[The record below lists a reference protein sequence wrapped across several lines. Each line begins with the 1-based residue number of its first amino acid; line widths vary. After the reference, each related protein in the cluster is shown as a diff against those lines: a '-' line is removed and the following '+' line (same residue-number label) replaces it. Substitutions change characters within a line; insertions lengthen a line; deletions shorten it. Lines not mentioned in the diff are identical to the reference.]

1 MVFIIK
7 ADKFHWAA
15 SPNSIWC
22 FWHNRKSIDSLLNE
36 IKNNVAMCIIQ
47 LIPMKKKTIYGF
59 CICLWKNQIKNEIKE
74 KRRGG
79 GVPRIGLRSNC
90 LNSWKICKYQL
101 MADWE
106 GYPLHEC
113 VFHNDIRRLSQLLR
127 VNDVSLKDMHGIIL
141 FLFQLFLF
149 YCQLYSFYAHRCEN
163 HNVNITHLFTLYDPN
178 YLYNSFNAGMNSGHF
193 W

>member
-47 LIPMKKKTIYGF
+47 LIPMKKKKIYGI

-79 GVPRIGLRSNC
+79 GGCSTNRFTFELFELLENMQISTNGGLGRISTPR
-90 LNSWKICKYQL
+90 
-101 MADWE
+101 M
-106 GYPLHEC
+106 
-113 VFHNDIRRLSQLLR
+113 RLSQR
-127 VNDVSLKDMHGIIL
+127 YQEIITVSACKW
-141 FLFQLFLF
+141 
-149 YCQLYSFYAHRCEN
+149 C
-163 HNVNITHLFTLYDPN
+163 VT
-178 YLYNSFNAGMNSGHF
+178 
-193 W
+193 